1 MGGIVSVA
9 MILQIFFLKPA
20 NIQIPPQL
28 LTGFAA
34 TVGLALMIQIT
45 SSTLIGALLPLG
57 ARAIRLDP
65 AVIASP
71 AITTIVDAT
80 GLLIYL
86 NLARTILP
94 L

>member
-1 MGGIVSVA
+1 MAIDGT
-9 MILQIFFLKPA
+9 
-20 NIQIPPQL
+20 L
-28 LTGFAA
+28 LFRFAA
-34 TVGLALMIQIT
+34 TVALALLSQIT
-45 SSTLIGALLPLG
+45 ASTLIGAVLPIG

-86 NLARTILP
+86 NLARAILP
-94 L
+94 LG